1 MATLSI
7 YIEGGDS
14 LRYAYDLVV
23 NGISLSTYG
32 YKVAWLDGKIEDGKG
47 TSETNILSRNNL
59 TSDARYLGSNEKEL
73 LKFKCSLAKIVDGQV
88 EYLSA
93 QDRNEIDFI
102 LTSKYGWNKVEFV
115 QDDMSGMYYNARFN
129 NITYK
134 NSGNSVVALEFDIEC
149 DSPYAHKADT
159 VQTFTTST
167 FSVNNTTHGDR
178 WTFPTIKLTVATT
191 SSVSIK
197 NITDKN
203 RTFTIDGCIAGEVI
217 TVDCKSGL
225 ILSSTQL
232 NRVEQCNLKYPRL
245 AYGINNFETV
255 NISNVEFTYG
265 IDVRIG

>member
-1 MATLSI
+1 M
-7 YIEGGDS
+7 
-14 LRYAYDLVV
+14 RYAYDLIV
-23 NGISLSTYG
+23 NGINLSTYG
-32 YKVAWLDGKIEDGKG
+32 YKIATLDSNVEDGKG

-73 LKFKCSLAKIVDGQV
+73 LKFKCSLAKITDGQV
-88 EYLSA
+88 EYLTA

-102 LTSKYGWNKVEFV
+102 LTSKYGWNKVEFS
-115 QDDMSGMYYNARFN
+115 QEDMAGMYYNARFN

-134 NSGNSVVALEFDIEC
+134 HSGGQVVTLEFDIEC
-149 DSPYAHKADT
+149 DSPYGHKNNV

-167 FSVNNTTHGDR
+167 FSINNATHGDR
-178 WTFPTIKLTVATT
+178 WTFPIIKLTVGTT
-191 SSVSIK
+191 GSVSIK

-203 RTFTIDGCIAGEVI
+203 RTFIIDGCVAGEVI
-217 TVDCKSGL
+217 TVNCKTGL

-245 AYGINNFETV
+245 AYGINNFETT
-255 NISNVEFTYG
+255 NISSVEFTYG